1 MQCLNGVGHLQG
13 EVLRSRFLGKA
24 IPVQAASARRIRRRG
39 ELFDSCGV
47 SIVNAMAEPVT
58 LRQVTEILLDLR

>member
-1 MQCLNGVGHLQG
+1 MRCLNGVGHLQG
-13 EVLRSRFLGKA
+13 EVLRSRFRGTE
-24 IPVQAASARRIRRRG
+24 IPEQAASARRIRRRG

-58 LRQVTEILLDLR
+58 LRLVTEIRLDLR